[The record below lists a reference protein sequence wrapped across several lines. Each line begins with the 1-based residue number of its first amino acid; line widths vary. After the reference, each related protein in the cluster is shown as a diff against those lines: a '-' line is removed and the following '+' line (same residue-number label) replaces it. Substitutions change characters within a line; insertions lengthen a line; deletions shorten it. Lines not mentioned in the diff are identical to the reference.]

1 MKKLF
6 SIALVIAMAVSCLAI
21 FPSAVACEGTASIT
35 HTIEGDILTVTFA
48 ADAQMVDNPA
58 AGMDVILDWYMEYD
72 SAVLEYLGDETLVKE
87 GIDLEAEGNVAT
99 FCEPLDP
106 EDPSCTT
113 MSQYIGFMPVLED
126 ADKNFTVSATAQ
138 WKILA
143 PIGSTGIGFDLVE
156 AFVGYSSAQLWAQP
170 QFDPYYFDYEEAAPE
185 YEAPAPAM
193 AQELLGCEACGV
205 DAGVRFIATVDA
217 AADAFG
223 MYITANGKT
232 YTLSSETAGFNIK
245 DETADTITFT
255 AVIFSDL
262 TFEVVVFEK
271 YGDTEVKST
280 VGTN

>member
-35 HTIEGDILTVTFA
+35 HKIEGDILTVTFA

-72 SAVLEYLGDETLVKE
+72 PAVLQYLGDETLVKT
-87 GIDLEAEGNVAT
+87 GIDLEAAGNVAT
-99 FCEPLDP
+99 FCEEMDGI
-106 EDPSCTT
+106 

-156 AFVGYSSAQLWAQP
+156 AFVGYSNAQLWALP
-170 QFDPYYFDYEEAAPE
+170 QSDPYYFDYEEAAPE

-217 AADAFG
+217 TADAYG

-232 YTLSSETAGFNIK
+232 YTLSSDVAGFNTK
-245 DETADTITFT
+245 VRTEETITFT